1 MEAQLSELD
10 SKDLEDV
17 VSLTTG
23 QIDLKLSAIEGKFKT
38 FSRSFGSPAECVELR
53 KEMQILDSAIDFELD
68 TFLRV
73 IASLN
78 GQSMSTTNHYL
89 RHYNRIGVE
98 TGLAAVQ
105 QTLTKTLHRYSYEA
119 KLTFDR
125 FRTWVQE
132 CGAGNSNIS
141 EQKIVD
147 VEGELFAA

>member
-1 MEAQLSELD
+1 M
-10 SKDLEDV
+10 
-17 VSLTTG
+17 
-23 QIDLKLSAIEGKFKT
+23 
-38 FSRSFGSPAECVELR
+38 
-53 KEMQILDSAIDFELD
+53 
-68 TFLRV
+68 RV

-78 GQSMSTTNHYL
+78 GQSMSTLNHYA

-147 VEGELFAA
+147 VEGELFAAQSIYLQAIDRIVDTLRGALATVDTT